1 MYVVCTTKAWNI
13 QAFAELRGNDPNWHL
28 ITSREALNAAFLSD
42 LQPDW
47 VFFPHWSW
55 KVPPSIFKRWNC
67 VVFHTAPL
75 PRYRGGSVLQ
85 HQIMDGMKESEICA
99 LQMVDKIDAG
109 PVYLRQK
116 ISLERSAQDF
126 FDEFAYAVHDIMDIL
141 IEDGLEPEPQKGEP
155 TVYTRRIPEESRL
168 LGDETLENIYNKI
181 RALDADGYPKAVIHF
196 GGLRLEF
203 DSATEHVDCV
213 GANVV
218 ISKL

>member
-13 QAFAELRGNDPNWHL
+13 QAFAELRGNDTNWHL

-55 KVPPSIFKRWNC
+55 KVPPSIFKRGNC

-75 PRYRGGSVLQ
+75 PKYRGGSVLQ

-99 LQMVDKIDAG
+99 LQMVDEIDAG

-116 ISLERSAQDF
+116 ISLEGSAQDF
-126 FDEFAYAVHDIMDIL
+126 FDEFSYAVHDIMDIL
-141 IEDGLEPEPQKGEP
+141 IEDGLEPTPQEGEP
-155 TVYTRRIPEESRL
+155 TVYKRRAPRDSELYGS
-168 LGDETLENIYNKI
+168 LGLEAAYNKI
-181 RALDADGYPKAVIHF
+181 RALDADGYPSAFIEHQ
-196 GGLRLEF
+196 GLRLEF
-203 DSATEHVDCV
+203 DSADDNEGVIS
-213 GANVV
+213 ANVV